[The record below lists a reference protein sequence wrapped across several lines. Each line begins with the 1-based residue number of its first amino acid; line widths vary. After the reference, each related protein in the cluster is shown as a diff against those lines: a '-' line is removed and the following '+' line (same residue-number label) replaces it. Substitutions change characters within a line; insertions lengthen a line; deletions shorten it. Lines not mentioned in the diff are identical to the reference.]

1 MKKHEQQRSSQ
12 GKHMKDTFLIPLIK
26 LEFSS
31 DEIDKDVIQKKSQLR
46 RMKTKKIKP
55 RNMNKNINQENK
67 SNNGASKYY

>member
-26 LEFSS
+26 LDFSS
-31 DEIDKDVIQKKSQLR
+31 DEIDKDLIPKKTQLR